1 MSSEL
6 KPIAKERIRGAS
18 FDALVETMLTHASV
32 PTFFATFRAL
42 ALGLELR
49 WLSDVAARVVTGR

>member
-1 MSSEL
+1 VLSEL

-32 PTFFATFRAL
+32 PTFFAPFRALARAL

-49 WLSDVAARVVTGR
+49 